1 MQLFEHKIPVNIED
15 EMKGAYLDYA
25 MSVIIGR
32 ALPDVRDGLKP
43 VHRRILYAMYD
54 MGNVWNKPYKKSARV
69 VGDVIGKYHPHGD
82 VAVYDAIVRMAQD
95 FSMRY
100 ILVDGQGNFG
110 SVDGDS
116 PAAMRYTEIRMSQL
130 THELLDDIEKET
142 VNFGPN
148 YDESLKEPLAL
159 PAKFPNLLVNGSAG
173 IAVGMATNIPPHNL
187 PEIVDGIVAMIDK
200 PDISV
205 QELMKKHIPGPDFPT
220 AGFIHGR
227 EGIKSAYETGRGII
241 QMRAR
246 AFIEKGKKG
255 DREGVVITELP
266 YQVNKAKL
274 IEKIAELVRDK
285 KIEGISDLRDES
297 DREGMRVVIEL
308 KKGENGQVILNQ
320 LYKQTQMQDTFGV
333 IMIALVNNQPRVLNL
348 KEMLFYFIQHR
359 REIVTK
365 RTEFD
370 LKKAN
375 ERAHILEG
383 LKIALE
389 DIDRVIQLI
398 KKSKTPQEA
407 RDGLISRF
415 KLDEMQANA
424 ILDMRLQRL
433 TGLERQKI
441 IDELKE
447 LKETIK
453 KLNFILSHEE
463 EKLKIIKEELK
474 EIKNKYGDKRRTE
487 IIDKVTELQIEDLIA
502 EEEMVITVSHTGYIK
517 RNSIS
522 LYRSQRR
529 GGIGIKAMEMKEEDF
544 VKDLFIA
551 STHSYMMFFT
561 NIGRVHWL
569 KVHEIPQA
577 GRAAKGKAI
586 VNLLQLQ
593 EGEQVTAMLSVKEFA
608 EGKFLIMTTEKGVI
622 NKTPLSGFSNPRAG
636 GIIAISLDEGDQLIA
651 VRQTDGNKNIFLGTR
666 KGQAIQFKEDD
677 VRIISRGGRGVK
689 GIELEEGDSV
699 VGVEIVVPNAT
710 ILTVSER
717 GYGKRTPI
725 DEYRVQSR
733 GGKGIIN
740 IKISERNG
748 EVIGIRQVFEEDE
761 LMIVSSDGTLIRLK
775 VKGISVIGRNTQ
787 GVKLIDLREGD
798 RVVSIA
804 RIEEKEEE

>member
-1 MQLFEHKIPVNIED
+1 MQIFEHKIPVNIED

-142 VNFGPN
+142 VKFGPN
-148 YDESLKEPLAL
+148 YDDSLKEPLAL
-159 PAKFPNLLVNGSAG
+159 PAKFPNLLVNGSTG
-173 IAVGMATNIPPHNL
+173 IAVGMATNIPPHSL
-187 PEIVDGIVAMIDK
+187 SEVVDGITAMIDK
-200 PDISV
+200 PDISIK
-205 QELMKKHIPGPDFPT
+205 ELMGYIPGPDFPT

-246 AFIEKGKKG
+246 ALIEKGKKG
-255 DREGVVITELP
+255 DRESIIITELP

-274 IEKIAELVRDK
+274 IEKMAELVRDK

-348 KEMLFYFIQHR
+348 KETLFYFIQHR

-365 RTEFD
+365 RTEFE
-370 LKKAN
+370 LRKAN

-383 LKIALE
+383 LKIALD

-407 RDGLISRF
+407 REGLISKF
-415 KLDEMQANA
+415 KLDEIQANA

-453 KLNFILSHEE
+453 KLNFILGHEE

-487 IIDKVTELQIEDLIA
+487 IIGEVTEFKIEDLIA

-517 RNSIS
+517 RNSVS
-522 LYRSQRR
+522 LYKSQRR
-529 GGIGIKAMEMKEEDF
+529 GGIGIKAMEVKEEDF

-677 VRIISRGGRGVK
+677 VRLIGRGGRGVK
-689 GIELEEGDSV
+689 GIKLEKGDSV

-710 ILTVSER
+710 ILTVSEK
-717 GYGKRTPI
+717 GYGKRTAI
-725 DEYRVQSR
+725 DEYRVTGR

>member
-1 MQLFEHKIPVNIED
+1 MQLIEQKIPVNIED
-15 EMKGAYLDYA
+15 EMRGAYLDYA

-54 MGNVWNKPYKKSARV
+54 MGNAWNKPYKKSARV

-82 VAVYDAIVRMAQD
+82 MAVYDAIVRMAQD

-110 SVDGDS
+110 SVDGDA

-130 THELLDDIEKET
+130 SQELLDDIEKET

-148 YDESLKEPLAL
+148 YDDSLKEPLTL

-173 IAVGMATNIPPHNL
+173 IAVGMATNVPPHNL
-187 PEIVDGIVAMIDK
+187 SEVVDGITAMIDK

-205 QELMKKHIPGPDFPT
+205 KELMRYIPGPDFPT
-220 AGFIHGR
+220 AGFIHGK

-246 AFIEKGKKG
+246 ALIEKGKKG
-255 DREGVVITELP
+255 DRESIVITELP

-274 IEKIAELVRDK
+274 IEKIAELIRDK

-348 KEMLFYFIQHR
+348 KETLFYFIQYR

-365 RTEFD
+365 RTEFE
-370 LKKAN
+370 LRKAN

-407 RDGLISRF
+407 REGLVSKF
-415 KLDEMQANA
+415 KLDEIQANA
-424 ILDMRLQRL
+424 ILDMKLQRL
-433 TGLERQKI
+433 TGLERQKV

-453 KLNFILSHEE
+453 RLSYILGHEE

-474 EIKNKYGDKRRTE
+474 EIKNRYGDKRRTE
-487 IIDKVTELQIEDLIA
+487 IIGEVTEFKIEDLIA

-517 RNSIS
+517 RNSVS
-522 LYRSQRR
+522 LYRRQRR
-529 GGIGIKAMEMKEEDF
+529 GGVGIKAMEVKEEDF

-593 EGEQVTAMLSVKEFA
+593 EGEQVTAMLSVKDFA
-608 EGKFLIMTTEKGVI
+608 EGNFLVMATEKGVI
-622 NKTPLSGFSNPRAG
+622 KKTPLSGFSNPRAG
-636 GIIAISLDEGDQLIA
+636 GIIAIGLDEGDQLIA

-666 KGQAIQFKEDD
+666 KGQAIQFKEDE
-677 VRIISRGGRGVK
+677 VRLIGRGGRGVK
-689 GIELEEGDSV
+689 GIELEKGDSV
-699 VGVEIVVPNAT
+699 VGMEIVVPNTT
-710 ILTVSER
+710 ILTVSEK
-717 GYGKRTPI
+717 GYGKRTAI
-725 DEYRVQSR
+725 DEYRVQGR

-740 IKISERNG
+740 LKIADKNG
-748 EVIGIRQVFEEDE
+748 EVVGIRQVFEEDE
-761 LMIVSSDGTLIRLK
+761 IMIVSSDGTLIRFK
-775 VKGISVIGRNTQ
+775 VKGISVIGRDTQ
-787 GVKLIDLREGD
+787 GVKLIDLKEGD

>member
-1 MQLFEHKIPVNIED
+1 MQTIEQKIPVNIED
-15 EMKGAYLDYA
+15 EMKVAYLNYA

-43 VHRRILYAMYD
+43 VHRRVLYAMYD

-82 VAVYDAIVRMAQD
+82 VAVYDTIVRMAQD

-100 ILVDGQGNFG
+100 TLVDGQGNFG
-110 SVDGDS
+110 SVDGDAA
-116 PAAMRYTEIRMSQL
+116 AAMRYTEIRMSQL
-130 THELLDDIEKET
+130 TQELLEDLEKDT
-142 VNFGPN
+142 VEFGPN
-148 YDESLKEPLAL
+148 YDDSLKEPLVL
-159 PAKFPNLLVNGSAG
+159 PAKIPNLLINGSAG

-187 PEIVDGIVAMIDK
+187 GEIVDGAMAMIDK

-205 QELMKKHIPGPDFPT
+205 KELMKYIPGPDFPT

-227 EGIKSAYETGRGII
+227 DGIKSAYESGRGII

-246 AFIEKGKKG
+246 SLIEKGKKG
-255 DREGVVITELP
+255 DRESIIITELP

-274 IEKIAELVRDK
+274 LEKIAELVRDK

-297 DREGMRVVIEL
+297 DRDGMRVVIEL
-308 KKGENGQVILNQ
+308 KKGETAQVILNH
-320 LYKQTQMQDTFGV
+320 LYKHTQMQDTFGV
-333 IMIALVNNQPRVLNL
+333 IMIAIVNKQPRVLNL
-348 KEMLFYFIQHR
+348 KETFFYFIQHR
-359 REIVTK
+359 REVVTK
-365 RTEFD
+365 RTEFE

-389 DIDRVIQLI
+389 DIDMVIQLI

-407 RDGLISRF
+407 REGLMSKF
-415 KLDEMQANA
+415 KFDELQANA
-424 ILDMRLQRL
+424 ILDMKLQRL

-453 KLNFILSHEE
+453 KLTFILDHEE

-474 EIKNKYGDKRRTE
+474 EIKNKYSDKRRTE
-487 IIDKVTELQIEDLIA
+487 IIDTVTEFKIEDLIA
-502 EEEMVITVSHTGYIK
+502 EEDMVITVSHTGYIK
-517 RNSIS
+517 RNPIS
-522 LYRSQRR
+522 LYRSQKR
-529 GGIGIKAMEMKEEDF
+529 GGIGIKAMDVKEEDF

-561 NIGRVHWL
+561 NIGKVHWL

-577 GRAAKGKAI
+577 GRAAKGKAM
-586 VNLLQLQ
+586 VNLLQIQ
-593 EGEQVTAMLSVKEFA
+593 EGERITAMLAVKEFA
-608 EGKFLIMTTEKGVI
+608 EGKFLVMTTEKGII
-622 NKTPLSGFSNPRAG
+622 NKTPLTGFSNPRTG
-636 GIIAISLDEGDQLIA
+636 GINAITLDEGDQLIA

-689 GIELEEGDSV
+689 GIELEKDDSV
-699 VGVEIVVPNAT
+699 VGMEIIVPNST

-725 DEYRVQSR
+725 EEYRIQSR

-748 EVIGIRQVFEEDE
+748 EVIGIRQVLEEDE

-787 GVKLIDLREGD
+787 GVTLIDLREGD
-798 RVVSIA
+798 RVVGIA
-804 RIEEKEEE
+804 KLEEKEEE